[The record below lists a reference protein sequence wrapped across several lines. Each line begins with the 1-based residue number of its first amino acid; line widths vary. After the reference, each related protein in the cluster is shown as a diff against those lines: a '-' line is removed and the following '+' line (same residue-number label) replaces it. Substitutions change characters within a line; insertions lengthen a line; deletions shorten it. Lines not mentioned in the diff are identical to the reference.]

1 MSNPDRA
8 LRVAAGVDPMGEG
21 RFLAHLSPHY
31 TIGDNHPN
39 GGYLQC
45 VIASAGLAEAAEQGS
60 THTHVTAQ
68 TTNYVGSPS
77 LGMVELQV
85 DVRKVGRAVT
95 FAHVT
100 MTQEGR
106 VMTESVLTLGT
117 LSDEPLIRYVDA
129 APPDVAPLEDIPSPP
144 ATGDVSIRSVIEQRL
159 DPRSVAWVRGE
170 VSDRG
175 EILGWMR
182 LNDGESQ
189 WDPWSLLFAADALPP
204 ATFPL
209 GSHMWTPTLQLTTF
223 VRGVPRGEWLRARQ
237 WCVVVADNLVDERC
251 ELFDETDQ
259 LVAVASQ
266 LAMVRFP
273 HATTV

>member
-1 MSNPDRA
+1 MSEPVRA
-8 LRVAAGVDPMGEG
+8 LRVAAGVDPLGGG
-21 RFLAHLSPHY
+21 RYRATLSPNY
-31 TIGDNHPN
+31 TIGGNHPN

-45 VIASAGLAEAAEQGS
+45 VIASAGLAEAAAQGS

-77 LGMVELQV
+77 LGDVELTV

-100 MTQEGR
+100 MWQEDR
-106 VMTESVLTLGT
+106 VVTESVLTLGR
-117 LSDEPLIRYVDA
+117 LADEPHVRYVDA
-129 APPDVAPLEDIPSPP
+129 TPPQVTPLDEIPVPP
-144 ATGDVSIRSVIEQRL
+144 PSDDVSIRTVIEQRL
-159 DPRSVAWVRGE
+159 DPRCVAWVRGE
-170 VSDRG
+170 VSERG

-182 LNDGESQ
+182 LNDGESN

-209 GSHMWTPTLQLTTF
+209 GSHMWTPTLQLSTF

-237 WCVVVADNLVDERC
+237 WCVVVSDNLVDERC
-251 ELFDETDQ
+251 ELFDETGQ

-273 HATTV
+273 HAD

>member
-1 MSNPDRA
+1 MSEPVRA
-8 LRVAAGVDPMGEG
+8 LRVAAGVDPLGGG
-21 RFLAHLSPHY
+21 RYRATLSPNY
-31 TIGDNHPN
+31 TIGGNHPN

-45 VIASAGLAEAAEQGS
+45 VIASAGLAEAAAQGS

-77 LGMVELQV
+77 LDDVELTV

-100 MTQEGR
+100 MWQEDR
-106 VMTESVLTLGT
+106 VVTESVLTLGR
-117 LSDEPLIRYVDA
+117 LADEPHVRYVDA
-129 APPDVAPLEDIPSPP
+129 TPPQVTPLDEIPVPP
-144 ATGDVSIRSVIEQRL
+144 PSDDVSIRTVIEQRL
-159 DPRSVAWVRGE
+159 DPRCVAWVRGE
-170 VSDRG
+170 VSERG

-182 LNDGESQ
+182 LNDGESN

-209 GSHMWTPTLQLTTF
+209 GSHMWTPTLQLSTF

-237 WCVVVADNLVDERC
+237 WCVVVSDNLVDERC
-251 ELFDETDQ
+251 ELFDETGQ

-273 HATTV
+273 HAD